1 VLGKARTFLGAPL
14 HHDHLFFFGA
24 VCHRPS
30 MFMLFNNTVNTLAQE
45 SWLTFVCKTLI
56 RIETEA
62 TQREKWLVA
71 RVEIMQAHP
80 NC

>member
-1 VLGKARTFLGAPL
+1 
-14 HHDHLFFFGA
+14 
-24 VCHRPS
+24 

-45 SWLTFVCKTLI
+45 SWLTFACKTLI

-71 RVEIMQAHP
+71 RVGNHAGTPEFLTSVIIAA
-80 NC
+80 